1 MKTPT
6 RQLSCAIALLTAAA
20 ASAATPTYDLVIRNG
35 IVYDG
40 FGGKPYA
47 GEVAV
52 TGDRVVYVGPA
63 RHSKGKTEI
72 DAKGLAI
79 APGFVNMLA
88 HPEESLFADGRAL
101 SDLKQGVTLEVLGED
116 SMGPLNPLMQR
127 QMAER
132 QGDIKY
138 PVTWR
143 GLDEYLR
150 TLERKGVAPNLASY
164 VGAGTVRNYVLGE
177 ADVQPTPAQLGAMR
191 ALVRQSMEEGALG
204 VTTALIYSPNGYAKT
219 AELSALAD
227 ESAKCGGIYS
237 AHMRSEGDRIEA
249 ALAETISIAKS
260 SGAPA
265 HIYHLKLAGKDNWAK
280 QDAVIAAIEQ
290 ARAQGVRITADMYT
304 YPVAATGLDAAMPPW
319 VQDGGLEAWIARLR
333 QPELRAKVISEMR
346 NPHPA
351 DWENTYGAAGP
362 EGTLLL
368 AFKNPKLK
376 NLTGKSLAQVARE
389 RGVSPEDVAVDLVI
403 EDGTRV
409 GIAYTLMSEDNVRRL
424 TAVPWIS
431 FDSDEAGDA
440 PEGVFLL
447 AGAHPRAYGSF
458 ARLFAQYV
466 RRDHA
471 LSVEEAV
478 RKLTTLATD
487 TLSLPQRSR
496 LKAGAYA
503 DVIVFDPAT
512 IQDHATFER
521 PHQLAT
527 GVRDVFINGKA
538 ALRDGEPTGAATG
551 RVVRGR
557 AAKVDGGACK
567 ATAGQWRWA
576 PT

>member
-1 MKTPT
+1 MAAGA
-6 RQLSCAIALLTAAA
+6 SCAAA
-20 ASAATPTYDLVIRNG
+20 PTYDLVIRNG
-35 IVYDG
+35 MVYDG
-40 FGGKPYA
+40 FGGKPYV

-52 TGDRVVYVGPA
+52 KGDRIVYVGPV
-63 RHSKGKTEI
+63 HQSKGKTEV
-72 DAKGLAI
+72 DATGLAI

-88 HPEESLFADGRAL
+88 HPEASLFADGRAL

-132 QGDIKY
+132 QGDIKF

-150 TLERKGVAPNLASY
+150 ILERKGVAPNLASY
-164 VGAGTVRNYVLGE
+164 VSAGTVRNYVLGE
-177 ADVQPTPAQLGAMR
+177 GDVQPTPAQLQAMR
-191 ALVRQSMEEGALG
+191 ALVRKSMEEGALG

-219 AELSALAD
+219 PELSALAD

-249 ALAETISIAKS
+249 ALAETIAIAKS

-265 HIYHLKLAGKDNWAK
+265 HIYHLKLAGKDNWDK
-280 QDAVIAAIEQ
+280 QDAVIATIEQ

-319 VQDGGLEAWIARLR
+319 VQDGGLESWSARLR
-333 QPELRAKVISEMR
+333 QPELRAKVIAEMR

-351 DWENTYGAAGP
+351 NWENLYGAAGP

-376 NLTGKSLAQVARE
+376 NLSGKTLAQVARE
-389 RGVSPEDVAVDLVI
+389 RGVSPEDAAVDLVI
-403 EDGTRV
+403 EDGSRIGV
-409 GIAYTLMSEDNVRRL
+409 AYTLMSENNVRRL
-424 TAVPWIS
+424 TAVPWVS
-431 FDSDEAGDA
+431 FDSDEAAYA

-447 AGAHPRAYGSF
+447 SSAHPRAYGSF

-466 RRDHA
+466 RRDQV

-512 IQDHATFER
+512 IEDHATFER

-557 AAKVDGGACK
+557 AAKVNGGACK
-567 ATAGQWRWA
+567 SAADKWRWA
-576 PT
+576 PA

>member
-1 MKTPT
+1 MAAGA
-6 RQLSCAIALLTAAA
+6 SCAAA
-20 ASAATPTYDLVIRNG
+20 PTYDLVIRNG
-35 IVYDG
+35 MVYDG
-40 FGGKPYA
+40 FGGKPYV

-52 TGDRVVYVGPA
+52 NGDRIVYVGPV
-63 RHSKGKTEI
+63 RQGKGKTEI

-88 HPEESLFADGRAL
+88 HPEASLFADGRAL

-132 QGDIKY
+132 QGDIKF

-150 TLERKGVAPNLASY
+150 TLERKGIAPNVASY
-164 VGAGTVRNYVLGE
+164 VSAGTVRNYVLGE
-177 ADVQPTPAQLGAMR
+177 GDVQPTPSQLQAMR
-191 ALVRQSMEEGALG
+191 ALVRKSMEEGALG

-219 AELSALAD
+219 PELSALAD

-249 ALAETISIAKS
+249 ALAETIAIAKS

-265 HIYHLKLAGKDNWAK
+265 HIYHLKLAGKDNWSK

-319 VQDGGLEAWIARLR
+319 VQDGGLESWIARLR
-333 QPELRAKVISEMR
+333 QPEVRAKVIAEMR

-351 DWENTYGAAGP
+351 NWENMYGAARP

-376 NLTGKSLAQVARE
+376 HLTGKTLAQVARE
-389 RGVSPEDVAVDLVI
+389 RGVSPEDAAIDLVI
-403 EDGTRV
+403 EDGTRIGV
-409 GIAYTLMSEDNVRRL
+409 AYTLMSENNVRRL
-424 TAVPWIS
+424 TAVPWVS
-431 FDSDEAGDA
+431 FDSDEGAYA

-447 AGAHPRAYGSF
+447 ASAHPRAYGSF

-466 RRDHA
+466 RRDQA
-471 LSVEEAV
+471 LSVAEAV
-478 RKLTTLATD
+478 RKLTTLPTD

-512 IQDHATFER
+512 IEDHATFER

-557 AAKVDGGACK
+557 AAKANGGACK
-567 ATAGQWRWA
+567 SAAEKWRWA